1 MNSSA
6 AYKACFVRPRKQ
18 ILVLRALALKGRAKT
33 SNAVLGFVFGLPN
46 GVAWNVLSFW
56 RVERK
61 KIVPSWGYYD
71 LGALDTPAMAAL
83 TTQTEIQLNQAK
95 LRGVRDAE
103 SQMCRYLS
111 HAIEQLGVSESS
123 QNG

>member
-1 MNSSA
+1 MRAAGGGRFSHALSKSAPLSMNSSA

-56 RVERK
+56 QC
-61 KIVPSWGYYD
+61 YYRIRTPNSSGCGGPD
-71 LGALDTPAMAAL
+71 DTHWHTGPW
-83 TTQTEIQLNQAK
+83 
-95 LRGVRDAE
+95 
-103 SQMCRYLS
+103 
-111 HAIEQLGVSESS
+111 
-123 QNG
+123 

>member
-6 AYKACFVRPRKQ
+6 AYNACFVRPRKQ

-56 RVERK
+56 QC
-61 KIVPSWGYYD
+61 YYRIRTPNSSG
-71 LGALDTPAMAAL
+71 LGGPDDTHWRTGPW
-83 TTQTEIQLNQAK
+83 
-95 LRGVRDAE
+95 
-103 SQMCRYLS
+103 
-111 HAIEQLGVSESS
+111 
-123 QNG
+123 